1 MHLRDKMALE
11 RTHTAIFS
19 EFVKGHFTVQKTMRR
34 FSNMSADQAHEQEN
48 GKIKG
53 GQGAIELLQDEKAL
67 ARCMIAG
74 SELARRIE
82 EFENHS

>member
-1 MHLRDKMALE
+1 MHLRDKMALKK
-11 RTHTAIFS
+11 THPAIFS
-19 EFVKGHFTVQKTMRR
+19 EFVKSHFTVQKTMRR

-48 GKIKG
+48 GRLKD

-74 SELARRIE
+74 SELVRRIE
-82 EFENHS
+82 EFKNHS